1 MPVPQPCTTVR
12 GTACLAVYAPPCTF
26 SLPECNGRRL
36 PRHSA
41 SPLEVTAP
49 RHVLTVWDPSRG
61 PDPLQAHLQFLLDRR
76 RREKSRE
83 LSDDDVYVW
92 WGKIRSPNRQQPL
105 PHLDQIVALDELLQG
120 EEGPDAEVHLY
131 LTDYRSL
138 YVGHVGEVTLDDVR
152 HPADSDVE
160 PEQVVAL
167 YNDVNCDC
175 WFRLLDV
182 RRIVQDDTLGVVREL
197 RKLRNVRYH
206 DRPVSIYGG
215 MVELP
220 LLVRRDDGARWF
232 EPRVREQLV
241 EGRSWAEFDAES
253 TGLGSIERDLRENM
267 LGEAPWLGLD
277 SAART
282 FVASA
287 EKVFRDHRGEPA
299 FDFSPVLV
307 NLAKAVEVQVN
318 DLLRRAL
325 ASAPPAARLANV
337 DGRTIDVVDDGP
349 FSLGQLARII
359 GGEREL
365 NEELGRRLEQ
375 PKWVTGSLPS
385 ILDELAELRNPAA
398 HAAMSGREQVGRL
411 RDRIVGVGCVGV
423 LVELGLVRVR

>member
-1 MPVPQPCTTVR
+1 MSSRTPGRFTSPVR
-12 GTACLAVYAPPCTF
+12 I
-26 SLPECNGRRL
+26 SSNGLRL
-36 PRHSA
+36 PRHPANSLA
-41 SPLEVTAP
+41 VTAP
-49 RHVLTVWDPSRG
+49 LHLLTVWDPSRG

-76 RREKSRE
+76 RREKSGE
-83 LSDDDVYVW
+83 LQDEDVYVW

-105 PHLDQIVALDELLQG
+105 PHLEQIIELDKLLQD
-120 EEGPDAEVHLY
+120 EAGPDAEVHLY

-152 HPADSDVE
+152 DPTDSEVE
-160 PEQVVAL
+160 PEEVVSL
-167 YNDVNCDC
+167 YKGVGCDC
-175 WFRLLDV
+175 WFRLLDL
-182 RRIVQDDTLGVVREL
+182 RRIVHDDTLGVVREL

-215 MVELP
+215 MVDLP
-220 LLVRRDDGARWF
+220 LVVRRDDGARWF
-232 EPRVREQLV
+232 EPRVREQLI
-241 EGRSWAEFDAES
+241 EGRSWAEFDAER
-253 TGLGSIERDLRENM
+253 TGLGSVERDLRENM

-277 SAART
+277 PATRT
-282 FVASA
+282 FIASA

-325 ASAPPAARLANV
+325 RSAPAEARRANV
-337 DGRTIDVVDDGP
+337 DGRTVDVVDGGP

-365 NEELGRRLEQ
+365 NEELGRRLE
-375 PKWVTGSLPS
+375 PSKWITGSLPS

-398 HAAMSGREQVGRL
+398 HRLMLGREKVGRL
-411 RDRIVGVGCVGV
+411 RDRMVGVGCVGD